1 MKNKGFTLVEL
12 IAVIVIIALVLALT
26 TGIFIGVRKNIL
38 EQVYENTINDILTK
52 AESYAKETGMTGT
65 IDINVD
71 FLIKNGYLKADDDKY
86 IYDPR
91 NKDNKLNCYMIHII
105 LKDQEYEATLLDK
118 KENKDGTCNEN
129 SFNTSEVNIFCKMDN
144 EENFHECNGW
154 YNNNLTLKIVSN
166 NNKITEEDIKMSE
179 VEYSSLNGFYEI
191 LKKDSSKEITV
202 KTDTVID
209 TIYTALVKINDKNY
223 TVSQKIN
230 IDKEKPIIISKKLDV
245 VYNKGQELKLN
256 TTDLSGSGIKG
267 YQLTKGDCKTET
279 YSKNPIKITSSG
291 KFNLCVIDNVGNKTT
306 QEVNISK
313 ITFNYNN
320 VSSTDIITK
329 SIYYM
334 KEDCEYPLLTPV
346 RNGYLFDYWENL
358 EGNRV
363 YDLKTIKDDEV
374 VNAKWNILDV
384 DTKADRIDK
393 DSGGAI
399 IQNRV
404 NIILALDTSG
414 SMGMNNS
421 TTLLKNAV
429 KNTINN
435 VNFENGSTVSIIQFT
450 TVIKSELIVSKDKQQ
465 TLNFM
470 DTYSPGGDENFA
482 LALNRSREIIDAN
495 NLEQDKT
502 FVIFFTDGNDVASTS
517 DERKA
522 ALTNIKNKVKDVYA
536 IGLNMQ
542 SSWKW
547 KVQEVITRPET
558 YFDANNANLSE
569 IFTRIQEEI
578 REEVTYRSKN
588 GLIPL
593 PNLYVDEN
601 NRFALFVNNE
611 EHVFSSMDEI
621 REILTINEG
630 IYNLDLVKIDNK
642 YKLNGNLKS
651 IEFTYYYN

>member
-129 SFNTSEVNIFCKMDN
+129 SFNTSEVNIFCRVDN

-179 VEYSSLNGFYEI
+179 VEYSSLNGYYEL

-202 KTDTVID
+202 KTDTVVD

-223 TVSQKIN
+223 TVSQKISV
-230 IDKEKPIIISKKLDV
+230 DKENPIIISKKLDV

-267 YQLTKGDCKTET
+267 YQLTKTECT
-279 YSKNPIKITSSG
+279 KDNYSKNLIKITSSG
-291 KFNLCVIDNVGNKTT
+291 KFNLCVMDNVGNITK

-393 DSGGAI
+393 GTIGVKI
-399 IQNRV
+399 ENRV
-404 NIILALDTSG
+404 NLILVLDISG
-414 SMGMNNS
+414 SMSSNSRLTNLKEVSNNLIDS
-421 TTLLKNAV
+421 MSFDVGSTISVISFDDTATTLLTKGTDPATA
-429 KNTINN
+429 KSIINGLSTK
-435 VNFENGSTVSIIQFT
+435 GSTSFNSGLT
-450 TVIKSELIVSKDKQQ
+450 
-465 TLNFM
+465 N
-470 DTYSPGGDENFA
+470 
-482 LALNRSREIIDAN
+482 AN
-495 NLEQDKT
+495 NLITNYLAGEDNI
-502 FVIFFTDGNDVASTS
+502 FVIFVSDGYDNSGYSPSIGKEVKEKAKTVYSIGIGSDVSTHDLIDIASPDCYFNAS
-517 DERKA
+517 E
-522 ALTNIKNKVKDVYA
+522 
-536 IGLNMQ
+536 GLE
-542 SSWKW
+542 SLK
-547 KVQEVITRPET
+547 
-558 YFDANNANLSE
+558 E
-569 IFTRIQEEI
+569 IFTKIQEEI

-601 NRFALFVNNE
+601 NKFALFVNNE

-651 IEFTYYYN
+651 IEFTYYYNK